1 VDASESLVTEG
12 IVPMG
17 NKGTCKAEGCEKD
30 VHGKGYCER
39 HYRAWRRGKMG
50 KARYTPC
57 HTDGCTKPAVRRS
70 LCPVH
75 FESTHGKGAA
85 QAEKPETPSSGDAQG
100 GEKTE
105 EAAEASA

>member
-1 VDASESLVTEG
+1 
-12 IVPMG
+12 MG

-30 VHGKGYCER
+30 VKGKGYCER

-57 HTDGCTKPAVRRS
+57 RVDGCTEPATRRS
-70 LCPVH
+70 FCPAH
-75 FESTHGKGAA
+75 FESTHSKARTPTG
-85 QAEKPETPSSGDAQG
+85 KPEVASGGDAQ